1 MALTD
6 AEVARIKAELGYNLL
21 DVGATAYIGVTQ
33 LFEQVIQVY
42 LDAGT
47 STTSATSVTAASSPT
62 PVNLTLTSATGF
74 SSGAR
79 VVIDVDSRKET
90 VTIQNLSG
98 TSMTVQ
104 LRLAHSGTYP
114 VALAD
119 SGEGIVRELLGAISL
134 VREQRAKSGGRGALK
149 EVVGDVGW
157 YDTKKSAFDSS
168 HHELDMLR
176 DELAAH
182 LGVANMWRVMAR
194 SGQTMSVY

>member
-6 AEVARIKAELGYNLL
+6 AEVARCRAELGYSLL
-21 DVGATAYIGVTQ
+21 TTANPYIDDQTL
-33 LFEQVIQVY
+33 LFEQVIQAY

-47 STTSATSVTAASSPT
+47 STTSATAVTAASSPT
-62 PVNLTLTSATGF
+62 PVTLTLTSATGF

-79 VVIDVDSRKET
+79 VVIDVDTRKET

-104 LRLAHSGTYP
+104 LKLAHSGTYP

-119 SGEGIVRELLGAISL
+119 SGEGIVREILGQIST
-134 VREQRAKSGGRGALK
+134 VRDQRSRSGGRGALK

-168 HHELDMLR
+168 TAEIDVLR
-176 DELAAH
+176 DELAAA
-182 LGVANMWRVMAR
+182 LGVANMWRHRAGA
-194 SGQTMSVY
+194 SQTLSVY